1 MDLIMRNTIST
12 PTLETLTAST
22 EKAIDFDGAD
32 ERIVVVVQNT
42 ATETKNDA
50 GEVTDT
56 GERHLTVKA
65 GNGLQGVVDI
75 TLTVPADSIN
85 LLKLDSGRFKN
96 VSGANKGKIVVVA
109 DGALKVGV
117 TARV

>member
-12 PTLETLTAST
+12 PTLTPLTANAET
-22 EKAIDFDGAD
+22 AIEFDGAD

-42 ATETKNDA
+42 TSSET
-50 GEVTDT
+50 T
-56 GERHLTVKA
+56 LTVKA

-75 TLTVPADSIN
+75 TLAVPASSVN

-96 VSGANKGKIVVVA
+96 VSGTNKGKIVVVSPA
-109 DGALKVGV
+109 ALKVGV
-117 TARV
+117 TAMV